1 MSNQPN
7 KIICSM
13 NQVSKYYDK
22 KPVLKDISLSY
33 FYGAKIGVLGLN
45 GSGKSSLL
53 RIMAGLDTEFN
64 GRLSLTPG
72 YTVGYLEQEPALD
85 DSKTVR
91 ETVEEAV
98 QATIDIM
105 NEFNRINEKF
115 AEPMSDEQMDRLI
128 ERQGKIQEKL
138 DAADAWDLDSRLE
151 MAMDALRCPEGAM
164 PVKIISGG
172 EKRRVA
178 LCRLLLQKPDILLL
192 DEPTNHLDAETVAWL
207 EHHLHQYQGTVIAV
221 THDRYF
227 LDNVAGWILEL
238 DRGHG
243 IPWKGNYSAW
253 LEQKQERLRHEE
265 KAESHRQKTLQR
277 ELEWIKMSPKA
288 RQTKSKARISAY
300 DKLLSRESTKR
311 AQELEIDMPPGP
323 RLGKLVV
330 EAENVSKGYGDRLL
344 VENMSFFL
352 PPGGIVG
359 VVGPNGAGKTTL
371 FNMITGR
378 ETPDTGSI
386 RIGQTVRLA
395 YVDQDRE
402 SLDPQK
408 TIWEVISNN
417 EDVIQLGGL
426 SVKSRAYVARF
437 NFTGAGQQ
445 KKVNML
451 SGGERNRVHLA
462 CMLKQGAN
470 VILLDEP
477 TNDLDVNTLR
487 ALEEALENFAGCAVV
502 ISHDRWFLDRIATHI
517 LAFEGDSRTVWFQGN
532 YSEYEADRKKRL
544 GAAADRP
551 HRIKY
556 RQLTR
561 D

>member
-1 MSNQPN
+1 MVR
-7 KIICSM
+7 
-13 NQVSKYYDK
+13 VSKYYDK

-53 RIMAGLDTEFN
+53 RIMAGSDTEFN
-64 GRLSLTPG
+64 GELILSPG
-72 YTVGYLEQEPALD
+72 HTVGYLEQEPVLD
-85 DSKTVR
+85 DTKTVK
-91 ETVEEAV
+91 EIVEEAV
-98 QATIDIM
+98 QTTVELM

-115 AEPMSDEQMDRLI
+115 AEPMSDEEMARLI
-128 ERQGKIQEKL
+128 EKQGEVQEKL
-138 DAADAWDLDSRLE
+138 DAADAWDLDARLE
-151 MAMDALRCPEGAM
+151 MAMDALRCPPGGTLAN
-164 PVKIISGG
+164 VLSGG

-178 LCRLLLQKPDILLL
+178 LCRLLLRKPDILLL

-207 EHHLHQYQGTVIAV
+207 EHHLHQYPGTVIAV

-243 IPWKGNYSAW
+243 IPWKGNYSSW
-253 LEQKQERLRHEE
+253 LEQKKERLRQEE

-277 ELEWIKMSPKA
+277 ELEWIRMTPKA
-288 RQTKSKARISAY
+288 RQVKSKARISAY
-300 DKLLSRESTKR
+300 EKLLTRESASR
-311 AQELEIDMPPGP
+311 AGDLEIYVPPGP
-323 RLGKLVV
+323 RLGNLVV

-344 VENMSFFL
+344 FENMSFFL

-371 FNMITGR
+371 FKMITDQ
-378 ETPDTGSI
+378 ETPDSGLI
-386 RIGQTVRLA
+386 RIGQTVQMA

-408 TIWEVISNN
+408 TIWEVISNK
-417 EDVIQLGGL
+417 EDVIELGNM
-426 SVKSRAYVARF
+426 SIKSRAYVARF
-437 NFTGAGQQ
+437 NITGADQQ
-445 KKVNML
+445 KKVGTL

-517 LAFEGDSRTVWFQGN
+517 LAFEGDSRTVWFEGN

-544 GAAADRP
+544 GTEADRP

>member
-1 MSNQPN
+1 M
-7 KIICSM
+7 IR
-13 NQVSKYYDK
+13 VSKYYDK

-33 FYGAKIGVLGLN
+33 FFGAKIGVLGLN

-53 RIMAGLDTEFN
+53 RIMAGKDTEFN
-64 GRLSLTPG
+64 GELILSPG
-72 YTVGYLEQEPALD
+72 HTVGYLEQEPVLD
-85 DSKTVR
+85 DTKTVK

-98 QATIDIM
+98 QTTIELM

-115 AEPMSDEQMDRLI
+115 TEPMSDEEMARLI
-128 ERQGKIQEKL
+128 ELQGEVQEKL
-138 DAADAWDLDSRLE
+138 DAADAWDLDARLE
-151 MAMDALRCPEGAM
+151 MAMDALRCPPGDTL
-164 PVKIISGG
+164 VNVLSGG

-178 LCRLLLQKPDILLL
+178 LCRLLLRKPDILLL

-207 EHHLHQYQGTVIAV
+207 EHHLHQYPGTVIAV

-238 DRGHG
+238 DRGYG
-243 IPWKGNYSAW
+243 IPWKGNYSSW
-253 LEQKQERLRHEE
+253 LEQKQERLRQEE

-277 ELEWIKMSPKA
+277 ELEWIRMTPKA
-288 RQTKSKARISAY
+288 RQVKSKARISAY
-300 DKLLSRESTKR
+300 EKLLTRESASR
-311 AQELEIDMPPGP
+311 AGDLEIYLPPGP
-323 RLGKLVV
+323 RLGNLVV

-371 FNMITGR
+371 FKMITDQ

-386 RIGQTVRLA
+386 RIGSTVRMA
-395 YVDQDRE
+395 YVDQSRE

-408 TIWEVISNN
+408 TIWEVISNK
-417 EDVIQLGGL
+417 EDVIELGNM

-437 NFTGAGQQ
+437 NFTGTDQQ
-445 KKVNML
+445 KKVGML

-517 LAFEGDSRTVWFQGN
+517 LAFEGDSRAVWFEGN

-544 GAAADRP
+544 GAEADRP